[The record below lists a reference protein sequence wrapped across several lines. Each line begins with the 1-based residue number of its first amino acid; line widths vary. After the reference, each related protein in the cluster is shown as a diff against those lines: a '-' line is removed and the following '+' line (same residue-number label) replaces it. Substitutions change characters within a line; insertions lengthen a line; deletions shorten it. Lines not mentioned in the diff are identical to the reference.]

1 MADIVIN
8 VNRALQDKLVQTYK
22 DFAAYTEQLVK
33 DLVKEEGALTCREAI
48 NYSPPLDGGDGNKGS
63 GGGKGDKKIAER
75 WGNYAVENDIRL
87 LVSDDSKSLAT
98 AVSASSNARQ
108 KFNKWKSGKAPNVS
122 GIIKKIWEDQDNERA
137 FRKAQNLFGRWAG
150 QRINLIQ
157 SETELKLR
165 HERIRAN
172 YKGRIR
178 KNGGRSPMGG
188 VKGEAPAYAD
198 KKLIAAYIK
207 KRQLRVGFMK
217 AGWVD
222 AINKIGRPNING
234 MPKTFGL
241 RKLPDWITRHKAG
254 HGAVGLNTYKGAG
267 TNNVMMTVRNDLG
280 NIFGVGYLAGTKTY
294 VMAVRAGK
302 MTKRLNH
309 FMRAAI
315 NKANN
320 NQSPK

>member
-1 MADIVIN
+1 MADIEIIF
-8 VNRALQDKLVQTYK
+8 NRSLQDKLVNTYK
-22 DFAAYTEQLVK
+22 NFAAYTKQLTE

-48 NYSPPLDGGDGNKGS
+48 NYSPSLDGVS
-63 GGGKGDKKIAER
+63 GGRGDKKVAEN
-75 WGNYAVENDIRL
+75 WGNWAVANDIGL
-87 LVSDDSKSLAT
+87 IVSEDSKSLAT
-98 AVSASSNARQ
+98 AMRSGSSARQ
-108 KFNKWKSGKAPNVS
+108 KFYKWKSGKPPNVS
-122 GIIKKIWEDQDNERA
+122 GIIKKLWEDQDNERA
-137 FRKAQNLFGRWAG
+137 FKKAQNLFGRWAG

-178 KNGGRSPMGG
+178 KNGGRSPTGG
-188 VKGEAPAYAD
+188 VNGEAPAYAD

-222 AINKIGRPNING
+222 AINKVPKPMING
-234 MPKTFGL
+234 IPKTFGL
-241 RKLPDWITRHKAG
+241 RKLPTWVTRHKVG
-254 HGAVGLNTYKGAG
+254 HGAVGLSVYKGAG
-267 TNNVMMTVRNDLG
+267 TNNAMMVVRNDLA

-294 VMAVRAGK
+294 VLAVRIGK
-302 MTKRLNH
+302 MTRRLKH
-309 FMRAAI
+309 FMRIAI

-320 NQSPK
+320 NQSPN